1 MKRKIM
7 QPAVLF
13 SLLWAVIL
21 LTRFIFSFTILPELF
36 PISISTYLVLFI
48 GTLSFSLGSFFET
61 LIWQK
66 SGNLRIPNVLT
77 DNQLNLTLRL
87 VYLAIVTIGL
97 PLFLMASYR
106 LFLASDLDDFFIG
119 LRTQLVYGDIDI
131 GPTKYLVS
139 LSFIVFGIS
148 LYSYFNQKNIINT
161 FLLWLTSLVTI
172 TYSIFMTG
180 RGFFLIMLSLFLGM
194 SFLHNKKF
202 SFRKVIR
209 FLAVFFVLFIAFGI
223 MYGKGGNEENTIVE
237 NMKQASQATAVYL
250 VSAVNALDWDLHH
263 QFQISYSGNNSL
275 RLFRKIGDHFNLTQN
290 AKIPDLVQPFVFVPY
305 PTNVYTVYSPYIKD
319 FGKWYAWFMVA
330 VFGFIHSFV
339 HNKAITT
346 KNFRYSLYYSFLLFP
361 LLISFFA
368 DFYLTIFS
376 TWIQVIFFTE
386 LFIFLND
393 LWKYQCKRDFYLD
406 KPVNQ

>member
-1 MKRKIM
+1 
-7 QPAVLF
+7 
-13 SLLWAVIL
+13 
-21 LTRFIFSFTILPELF
+21 
-36 PISISTYLVLFI
+36 
-48 GTLSFSLGSFFET
+48 
-61 LIWQK
+61 
-66 SGNLRIPNVLT
+66 
-77 DNQLNLTLRL
+77 
-87 VYLAIVTIGL
+87 
-97 PLFLMASYR
+97 
-106 LFLASDLDDFFIG
+106 
-119 LRTQLVYGDIDI
+119 
-131 GPTKYLVS
+131 
-139 LSFIVFGIS
+139 
-148 LYSYFNQKNIINT
+148 
-161 FLLWLTSLVTI
+161 
-172 TYSIFMTG
+172 
-180 RGFFLIMLSLFLGM
+180 
-194 SFLHNKKF
+194 
-202 SFRKVIR
+202 
-209 FLAVFFVLFIAFGI
+209 